1 MAFGKKK
8 YPSACGGNSY
18 HCYYHSNNIKVMEK
32 KNFAVSGMKCVHC
45 KARVEEAIRALD
57 GVASA
62 EGNLAEASVAVEY
75 DPTRLSPQQIKD
87 AVDTCGRYELTL

>member
-1 MAFGKKK
+1 MALGKPKV
-8 YPSACGGNSY
+8 PSACVGKS
-18 HCYYHSNNIKVMEK
+18 HHRYYRSNNIKVMEK

-57 GVASA
+57 GVVSA

>member
-1 MAFGKKK
+1 
-8 YPSACGGNSY
+8 
-18 HCYYHSNNIKVMEK
+18 MEK

-57 GVASA
+57 GVVSA
-62 EGNLAEASVAVEY
+62 EGNLAEASVTVEY